1 MNYVGSISII
11 DRGDAPAKAV
21 IDKNVRSL
29 AQRVADETK
38 EELDKVMDRVDN
50 IYVSYEMATQT
61 MFDNPRGSPNVE
73 YIEDIKE
80 LEDILT
86 DTVRKKKY
94 QQQVTVFVVGFQ
106 NVCAQKMQ
114 LLQQVNQFFL
124 ENSKMEEDEIVD
136 DKPEVDLDEAAKQVN
151 SSLSTAGDLAKKL
164 ADINQDMVE
173 WLVNYANTKASN
185 KGKKRL
191 EKNLEAAKIDITDL
205 SEKLLKLQTELEEK
219 DEKFQLMAKQ
229 LDAKTQEAVRF
240 KTAAEVAKKS
250 AQDNEAHTSMLHD
263 EIKMRDEKIQ
273 ELRSKLS
280 RLEIN
285 LSETQFDKE
294 LVSKRMDKSQAQ
306 TQKLF
311 EISEENDDSEQ
322 ETAVDY
328 NRKIERLA
336 KLQEEVETKKA
347 TLSEAERELQKLHNN
362 QLVALQSSH
371 KQEIDELQQQHQE
384 EVAKLTETVKMEP
397 VLQRMAQK
405 EELAQ
410 LKESL
415 EKAETFAAEFQDES
429 YKLKAQVIELQLRE
443 PTKENFDEITR
454 ISDDITERLSSAGKS
469 IGELSNQE
477 EEQVRQESSKSS
489 KKSESL
495 KASKQPS
502 RSLNR
507 PFQKGGKKEAEVTI
521 QDEGESTQKLDNKTN
536 DGNRQP
542 SRVSKNLDAVA
553 EGDGTEFTN
562 AFELD
567 DEESWS
573 SVPQAHIPGRFLQYR
588 QLSVSK
594 LRDLE
599 DQLQVTLT
607 KTHRKVNSLKSQ
619 FNEHKNK
626 WESER
631 KILIEQVEQAQKLQT
646 DAEKEAD
653 AAMTQLEEFINEQ
666 EKLEDEEEAKRQE
679 IIKTMSRPGTTRRK
693 ASAKREKKPPTPDEK
708 PEAQKPDEYNDNSE
722 ELKDLMQQTDDAKAQ
737 EKSAR
742 QTGAASAP
750 PAVEPE
756 DRAQKSVEK
765 EPITGNTEE
774 EVRISS
780 AKSRASLRSQFKSRL
795 DETRHAVETR
805 KTHSPVITVPAQ
817 KSVDDELIIE
827 SDDEDDLPIPDDL
840 KEEALMREDTL
851 DAASPPPG
859 KRVSRQVSL
868 ASRKSTNLS
877 EHPLVQEYMRVYA
890 GIHNFKEAMSRVL
903 MDKDQMSA
911 SQLITELEA
920 LTFNKDDKVVPQI
933 SKMSD
938 NVYYVLSEVSQIIN
952 NVIQNDRGPVVS
964 SLMMGMT
971 RDNTQ
976 RSMMREKSGITDGMQ
991 TTRHSQ
997 RSEKIKSASTDRHY
1011 QDLQEQY
1018 EKFNFDVK
1026 ITKKGQTQMSEDAK
1040 RYEEQQQRNVVAM
1053 MEMQDTI
1060 NHLQREL
1067 SALGKQGNRP
1077 MSESVS
1083 TAAQQLPE
1091 SAIMFTRLDSERN
1104 AKIMKRAVNE
1114 EKLDPNKYKEAVVQM
1129 DEYVSLPAQRLSHL
1143 VRKYVHHV
1151 RMKEIESNVQKS
1163 QSLNENVFEVFDK
1176 MEALQ
1181 NQRAKRWADKMDEMG
1196 MDRYRLANMLMET
1209 LDSIEQDCGIFLIKP
1224 MYSYRGREP
1233 KERFG
1238 GKISRP
1244 FRPHRTLS
1252 PLRDSHSA
1260 YAPAPTPASN
1270 VRPPRV
1276 QRRDDSQY
1284 THAEEVGKTGGQYRS
1299 YEPTPPLD
1307 GSSAGLMGSS
1317 VHMIGNQPQATWSM
1331 SDSQTGGGGF
1341 MMGNVNTPRILELDI
1356 NRMMIGQN
1364 TISAQVGS
1372 QGLSN
1377 DRLVNATNTNLR
1389 SYMTV
1394 NRPGQSSVAKSD
1406 RPRSGSRTSP
1416 ILSTSPTSLSGSR
1429 RVRMSAE
1436 GDLPVMS
1443 SAPPL
1448 PPIGRQQSHDGKKS
1462 TSGTSRGRTSP
1473 HIVPIGNE
1481 VPDSP
1486 PGSSLRQSPP
1496 GAEE

>member
-306 TQKLF
+306 TQKLEEQTKKLF

-384 EVAKLTETVKMEP
+384 EVAKLT
-397 VLQRMAQK
+397 
-405 EELAQ
+405 
-410 LKESL
+410 
-415 EKAETFAAEFQDES
+415 
-429 YKLKAQVIELQLRE
+429 
-443 PTKENFDEITR
+443 
-454 ISDDITERLSSAGKS
+454 GKS

>member
-1 MNYVGSISII
+1 
-11 DRGDAPAKAV
+11 
-21 IDKNVRSL
+21 
-29 AQRVADETK
+29 
-38 EELDKVMDRVDN
+38 
-50 IYVSYEMATQT
+50 
-61 MFDNPRGSPNVE
+61 
-73 YIEDIKE
+73 
-80 LEDILT
+80 
-86 DTVRKKKY
+86 
-94 QQQVTVFVVGFQ
+94 
-106 NVCAQKMQ
+106 
-114 LLQQVNQFFL
+114 
-124 ENSKMEEDEIVD
+124 
-136 DKPEVDLDEAAKQVN
+136 
-151 SSLSTAGDLAKKL
+151 
-164 ADINQDMVE
+164 
-173 WLVNYANTKASN
+173 
-185 KGKKRL
+185 
-191 EKNLEAAKIDITDL
+191 
-205 SEKLLKLQTELEEK
+205 
-219 DEKFQLMAKQ
+219 
-229 LDAKTQEAVRF
+229 
-240 KTAAEVAKKS
+240 
-250 AQDNEAHTSMLHD
+250 ML
-263 EIKMRDEKIQ
+263 
-273 ELRSKLS
+273 
-280 RLEIN
+280 
-285 LSETQFDKE
+285 F
-294 LVSKRMDKSQAQ
+294 
-306 TQKLF
+306 
-311 EISEENDDSEQ
+311 
-322 ETAVDY
+322 
-328 NRKIERLA
+328 
-336 KLQEEVETKKA
+336 
-347 TLSEAERELQKLHNN
+347 
-362 QLVALQSSH
+362 
-371 KQEIDELQQQHQE
+371 
-384 EVAKLTETVKMEP
+384 
-397 VLQRMAQK
+397 
-405 EELAQ
+405 
-410 LKESL
+410 
-415 EKAETFAAEFQDES
+415 
-429 YKLKAQVIELQLRE
+429 
-443 PTKENFDEITR
+443 
-454 ISDDITERLSSAGKS
+454 
-469 IGELSNQE
+469 
-477 EEQVRQESSKSS
+477 QESSKSS

-722 ELKDLMQQTDDAKAQ
+722 ELKDLMQQTDDAKDLL
-737 EKSAR
+737 EKSRSLTLNPMSRETSHLTINQPDQLQKYSSNEKLAIKSPTSTSVTKSRPPTRERVTSPVAKNRSAR
-742 QTGAASAP
+742 TTATPGTLASEIPRPYSISTHQSLDGENYDHNADDSANDDKQSVMSDTSVKHKSSPRKDDRSQKSSPRKPRLQSVEDLIELSDKETQT
-750 PAVEPE
+750 
-756 DRAQKSVEK
+756 DDLLSVEK

-868 ASRKSTNLS
+868 AS
-877 EHPLVQEYMRVYA
+877 
-890 GIHNFKEAMSRVL
+890 
-903 MDKDQMSA
+903 
-911 SQLITELEA
+911 
-920 LTFNKDDKVVPQI
+920 
-933 SKMSD
+933 
-938 NVYYVLSEVSQIIN
+938 SEVSQIIN

-997 RSEKIKSASTDRHY
+997 RS
-1011 QDLQEQY
+1011 
-1018 EKFNFDVK
+1018 
-1026 ITKKGQTQMSEDAK
+1026 MSEDAK

-1276 QRRDDSQY
+1276 QRRDDSQ
-1284 THAEEVGKTGGQYRS
+1284 
-1299 YEPTPPLD
+1299 
-1307 GSSAGLMGSS
+1307 
-1317 VHMIGNQPQATWSM
+1317 M

-1462 TSGTSRGRTSP
+1462 TSGT
-1473 HIVPIGNE
+1473 IPIGNE